1 VEELVLL
8 GPETRQS
15 LIVQLRDPTARRAW
29 EEFVQLYQAVVYR
42 VARSRGL
49 QDADAEDLTQEVLMT
64 VARKVEDFDF
74 SKAGSFR
81 GWLLKITR
89 DLVVN
94 KLTRETKAI
103 GSGDSEVLQL
113 MNQHPDREATCTLL
127 LFEHRRAL
135 LAQAATRLRPT
146 IRGETWDAF
155 WLTAVEGLSI
165 SEAAA
170 RLNKSEGAIRVA
182 RCRVLAQLKKVI
194 ESDDSTFSL

>member
-1 VEELVLL
+1 MLE
-8 GPETRQS
+8 PETRET
-15 LIVQLRDPTARRAW
+15 LIAQLSDPTALRAW
-29 EEFVQLYQAVVYR
+29 EEFVELYQSVVYR
-42 VARSRGL
+42 VARNRGL

-74 SKAGSFR
+74 SKNGSFR

-94 KLTRETKAI
+94 KLTRDTKAL
-103 GSGDSEVLQL
+103 GSGDSEVLRL
-113 MNQHPDREATCTLL
+113 VNQQPERDATRSTLL
-127 LFEHRRAL
+127 LEHRRAL
-135 LAQAATRLRPT
+135 LAQAAERVRPT
-146 IRGETWDAF
+146 IRRETWDAF
-155 WLTAVEGLSI
+155 WLTAVEGISI

-170 RLNKSEGAIRVA
+170 RLNKTEGAIRVA